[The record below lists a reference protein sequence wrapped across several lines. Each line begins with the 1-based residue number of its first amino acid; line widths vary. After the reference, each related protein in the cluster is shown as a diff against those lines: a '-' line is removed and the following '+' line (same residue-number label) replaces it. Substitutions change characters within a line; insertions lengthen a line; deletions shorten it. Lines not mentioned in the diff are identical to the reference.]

1 MKSVWRIS
9 EKRGAREGCAN
20 YESNRWRGNGEEVGR
35 GRGFIM
41 QSRWLRLQL
50 CFLSSRH
57 RPREN
62 SLVDFAALDTALTTL
77 PTEDTFDEPSRK
89 LIMQGGRDRY
99 PSPGWK
105 DRLRVADNRFLSVQ
119 FEFSSTDSSTCL
131 EIRKMEISVE
141 GERLFSFGE
150 ILAILW
156 ERFVDVSAIE
166 ESFRYTNFST
176 VKTRKS
182 SKDREQWTRQSFST
196 CNGWLA
202 RACTT

>member
-1 MKSVWRIS
+1 MDPIERNVSIIHLSRLVLRFIGEKERVKLEKFESLPTTFHSSHLPSIKNQTCKCARAISILAKSSMKSVWRIS

-20 YESNRWRGNGEEVGR
+20 YESNRWRGNGEEVER

-99 PSPGWK
+99 PSPRRWLKG
-105 DRLRVADNRFLSVQ
+105 
-119 FEFSSTDSSTCL
+119 T
-131 EIRKMEISVE
+131 
-141 GERLFSFGE
+141 
-150 ILAILW
+150 
-156 ERFVDVSAIE
+156 SA
-166 ESFRYTNFST
+166 S
-176 VKTRKS
+176 
-182 SKDREQWTRQSFST
+182 
-196 CNGWLA
+196 CG
-202 RACTT
+202 

>member
-1 MKSVWRIS
+1 MNIEARGPHRTKRIDNSSVETGVTFHRWEGTCWNLKALTTFHSSHLPSIKNQTCKCARAISILAKSSMKSVWRIS

-20 YESNRWRGNGEEVGR
+20 YESNRWRGNGEEVER

-99 PSPGWK
+99 PSPRRWLKG
-105 DRLRVADNRFLSVQ
+105 
-119 FEFSSTDSSTCL
+119 T
-131 EIRKMEISVE
+131 
-141 GERLFSFGE
+141 
-150 ILAILW
+150 
-156 ERFVDVSAIE
+156 SA
-166 ESFRYTNFST
+166 S
-176 VKTRKS
+176 
-182 SKDREQWTRQSFST
+182 
-196 CNGWLA
+196 CG
-202 RACTT
+202 